1 MGILM
6 LYDMV
11 DLKVARFIGAP
22 TCGNNRLDLKNLHMD
37 SLNIGN
43 SFSTGRTISN
53 NFGLVLGLALKND
66 LAPPRLLL
74 IVFSVKMTVFGRNEC

>member
-11 DLKVARFIGAP
+11 DFKVARFIGAP

-53 NFGLVLGLALKND
+53 NFGLVLGLALQKVPNFK
-66 LAPPRLLL
+66 LLFL
-74 IVFSVKMTVFGRNEC
+74 NIEIIMVIES

>member
-1 MGILM
+1 M

-11 DLKVARFIGAP
+11 DFKVARFIGAP

-66 LAPPRLLL
+66 LRLDLA
-74 IVFSVKMTVFGRNEC
+74 FTYNFFHENDSFRRK